1 MPWWYSRFT
10 LRILYFMLIL
20 LVKCVHSVYTLL
32 MARPPLFNPTRWRDG
47 WRIMLPPA
55 FSPSGKRAAL
65 LCASRAEADV
75 IQRELLAAMRS
86 EGRAHSLFNPSAADL
101 QLRELK
107 ELSASVGLSV
117 RDAVQEAVAAR
128 RLSASIALG
137 ELAALYLES
146 LVDKSPPHVK
156 AAKRIIASLVASL
169 GASAVVDSLAP
180 MDYEAW
186 LYGCG
191 ADSSPY
197 NWNLHVAHSK
207 ALFSWGM
214 KRRLCAC
221 SPCDAVAKRKIHV
234 DEIRILSPMEA
245 QRIVD
250 VCLESAPDALL
261 AWAVLLFAGVRP
273 EELGRLSLADFNLE
287 ERVIKLSSK
296 VSKTNTL
303 RLIVI
308 EDNLFN
314 LLSSWREP
322 FLTPPNWMRKYKL
335 VRKLSGIAQFKDVCR
350 HSYASYHYGKYRDMG
365 LLLDNLGHTTQQV
378 TLKHYKTPPLPSA
391 IEQYWRILAP

>member
-1 MPWWYSRFT
+1 MSR
-10 LRILYFMLIL
+10 L
-20 LVKCVHSVYTLL
+20 
-32 MARPPLFNPTRWRDG
+32 PLFNPTRWRDG
-47 WRIMLPPA
+47 WRIMLPPS

-65 LCASRAEADV
+65 LCDSRAEAD
-75 IQRELLAAMRS
+75 ILQRELVAAMKS
-86 EGRAHSLFNPSAADL
+86 EGRAHALFNPSAADL
-101 QLRELK
+101 QFKELK
-107 ELSASVGLSV
+107 ELASSVGLSV

-128 RLSASIALG
+128 RLSSAIALG
-137 ELAALYLES
+137 ELCSLYLES
-146 LVDKSPPHVK
+146 LADKSPPHIK
-156 AAKRIIASLVASL
+156 AARRIVSSLRDAL
-169 GASAVVDSLAP
+169 GAATVVDVLSPL
-180 MDYEAW
+180 DYEAW
-186 LYGCG
+186 LYSCG

-207 ALFSWGM
+207 ALFSWGV
-214 KRRLCAC
+214 KRRLCSC

-234 DEIRILSPMEA
+234 DEIRILSPSEA

-273 EELGRLSLADFNLE
+273 EELGRLSLSDFNLQ

-308 EDNLFN
+308 EDNLFH
-314 LLSSWREP
+314 LLSFWSEP

-335 VRKLSGIAQFKDVCR
+335 VRKLAGIAQFKDVCR

-378 TLKHYKTPPLPSA
+378 TLKHYKTPPMPSA